1 MPARR
6 WSAVK
11 WCTGV
16 SVEVAVHELAPGRSK
31 HIMYSGVESLRL
43 VGHLQAIQNLSGHQD
58 GFEVVIGDYAASSKS
73 TAPLDECTSV
83 GQVVVKDFREVVH
96 FQT

>member
-1 MPARR
+1 
-6 WSAVK
+6 
-11 WCTGV
+11 
-16 SVEVAVHELAPGRSK
+16 
-31 HIMYSGVESLRL
+31 MYSGVESLRL